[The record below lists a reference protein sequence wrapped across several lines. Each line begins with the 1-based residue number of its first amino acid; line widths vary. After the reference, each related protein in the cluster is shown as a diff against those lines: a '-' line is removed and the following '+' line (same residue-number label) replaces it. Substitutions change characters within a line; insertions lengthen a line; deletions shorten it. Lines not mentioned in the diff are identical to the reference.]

1 MARDKFDNNARNANY
16 NFLSKK
22 EPKHPLGHGEFA
34 NLPMEGIIASY
45 GTPESY
51 RDGIVNSFSKTIRD
65 ISDISEN
72 QR

>member
-34 NLPMEGIIASY
+34 NLPMREIVESY

-51 RDGIVNSFSKTIRD
+51 RDGIINSFAKTIRD